1 MAAKEFKQE
10 VVLVNKFEYKTGY
23 IWQIDCKVKN
33 LKIEDIM
40 LKFEFDNV
48 QYIGNE
54 REQIAKIDSVRD
66 YAVIV
71 TIPEIVYHEGKKF
84 RVVSVGTS
92 AFAHCKRLA
101 SVTLPDSVTEILD
114 SAFMGCVSLKSF
126 TVPKKVSSISHS
138 AFFMCSSLQSIEVAS
153 GNEYFLS
160 IDGVLYNKSQSSLL
174 LCPIKKTSI
183 TIPKTVEKI
192 DFSCWSGLNH
202 LKKVEVSEKN
212 KCFSSIDGV
221 LYNYSQTTLLK
232 CLVHSAKVKIP
243 NGVKTIKSNAC
254 NYSELHSVI
263 IPPSVET
270 IAGKAFDWKN
280 IKEIVCLSKQPP
292 VIDKAD
298 FFQDQYEWSD
308 EFETDAVLKVPQA
321 SVNTY
326 KKSDWGLYFKDIIP
340 SPKVKLTSIDMSKQ
354 KEGARED
361 KSKKNFSRWLKGVFG
376 N

>member
-10 VVLVNKFEYKTGY
+10 VVLVNNFEYKTGY

-138 AFFMCSSLQSIEVAS
+138 AFFMCSSLQSKEVAS
-153 GNEYFLS
+153 GNEY
-160 IDGVLYNKSQSSLL
+160 
-174 LCPIKKTSI
+174 
-183 TIPKTVEKI
+183 
-192 DFSCWSGLNH
+192 
-202 LKKVEVSEKN
+202 
-212 KCFSSIDGV
+212 FSSIDGV
-221 LYNYSQTTLLK
+221 LYNKSQTTLLK
-232 CLVHSAKVKIP
+232 CLVHSVKVKIP
-243 NGVKTIKSNAC
+243 NGVKIIKSNAC

-280 IKEIVCLSKQPP
+280 IKEIVCLSNQPP

-361 KSKKNFSRWLKGVFG
+361 KSKKNFSRWLKGVFW